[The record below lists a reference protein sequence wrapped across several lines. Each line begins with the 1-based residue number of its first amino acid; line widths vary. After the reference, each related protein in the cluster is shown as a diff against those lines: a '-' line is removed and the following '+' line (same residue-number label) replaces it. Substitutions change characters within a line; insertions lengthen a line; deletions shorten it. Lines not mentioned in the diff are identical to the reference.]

1 MTFDIS
7 LQVSRADLKRSED
20 KLAETLASMD
30 SVGKSLEAQT
40 KRTEDLQSQVQQSQD
55 RVTEA
60 QAAAAAAEVE
70 LKSAEQKVAE
80 LADSLDS
87 AKLNREQAVKEL
99 QQQHSGQTQV
109 GPSTCAQH
117 ALHCPVTEGRACV
130 STPPIMVGRF
140 AHLQPEI

>member
-1 MTFDIS
+1 MSGILTLEIP

-20 KLAETLASMD
+20 KLAETLVSMD

-87 AKLNREQAVKEL
+87 AKQNREQAIKEL
-99 QQQHSGQTQV
+99 QQQHTGQTQV
-109 GPSTCAQH
+109 AFGTCADH
-117 ALHCPVTEGRACV
+117 MHCTALSQKAGLV
-130 STPPIMVGRF
+130 
-140 AHLQPEI
+140 